1 MILVWNMQQKLN
13 SEPAFII
20 GNGKSREQLNFE
32 RLIGQGCTFGCNAL
46 YRDFK
51 PEYILPDYLVAI
63 DPVMIQE
70 IKDSDFP
77 SERFIEPPFHE
88 QFEPAECNPARSRSN
103 AGMNAM
109 LEAIKMGFKT
119 LYMFGF
125 DFVLKDQYYST
136 SNLYDGT
143 HGYGPETRASYNDNI
158 NRCLYMTYIA
168 QKNLNINF
176 KFVLPRSQKEI
187 HTINSNNVTG
197 MYYEKFDPE
206 MKVVQENIAS

>member
-1 MILVWNMQQKLN
+1 MQQKSN

-20 GNGKSREQLNFE
+20 GNGETRQQLKFD

-125 DFVLKDQYYST
+125 DFVLKDQYFSI

-143 HGYGPETRASYNDNI
+143 NGYGPETRASYNDNI

-168 QKNLNINF
+168 QKNPNINF
-176 KFVLPRSQKEI
+176 KFVLPRSQRKI

-197 MYYEKFDPE
+197 MYYENFDPE
-206 MKVVQENIAS
+206 MKVAQENIAN